1 MPHCVIEFSNQLSGS
16 VTPTQLLRCVFD
28 AHVKSGLFQTEHIKV
43 RCTGYDHHIAG
54 TGSERFIHATSH
66 IMAGRTA
73 EQKQQLSNLIVQ
85 SLIDIGITCAAMS
98 AQVVDLDPT
107 YVTVTG

>member
-1 MPHCVIEFSNQLSGS
+1 MPHCVIEISNQLSSS

-28 AHVKSGLFQTEHIKV
+28 THVKSGLFESDHIKV

-54 TGSERFIHATSH
+54 TGSDRFIHATSH

-73 EQKQQLSNLIVQ
+73 DQKQALSNMIVQ
-85 SLIDIGITCAAMS
+85 GLIDMGITSASMS
-98 AQVVDLDPT
+98 AQVVDLDPS
-107 YVTVTG
+107 YVTFSD

>member
-1 MPHCVIEFSNQLSGS
+1 MPHCVIEISNQLSSS

-28 AHVKSGLFQTEHIKV
+28 AHVKSGLFETDHIKV

-54 TGSERFIHATSH
+54 TGSDRFIHATSH

-73 EQKQQLSNLIVQ
+73 EQKQQLSNMIVQ
-85 SLIDIGITCAAMS
+85 GLIDMGITSAAMS

-107 YVTVTG
+107 YVTFTD

>member
-1 MPHCVIEFSNQLSGS
+1 MPHCVIEISNQLSSS

-28 AHVKSGLFQTEHIKV
+28 AHVRSGLFEKYRIKV

-54 TGSERFIHATSH
+54 TGSDRFIHATSH

-73 EQKQQLSNLIVQ
+73 DQKQQLSNMICRV
-85 SLIDIGITCAAMS
+85 
-98 AQVVDLDPT
+98 
-107 YVTVTG
+107 

>member
-1 MPHCVIEFSNQLSGS
+1 MPHCVIEISNQLSSS

-28 AHVKSGLFQTEHIKV
+28 AHVKSGLFESDHIKV

-54 TGSERFIHATSH
+54 TGSDRFIHATSH

-73 EQKQQLSNLIVQ
+73 DQKQALRNMIVQ
-85 SLIDIGITCAAMS
+85 GLIDMGITSASMS
-98 AQVVDLDPT
+98 AQVVDLDPS
-107 YVTVTG
+107 YVTFSD

>member
-1 MPHCVIEFSNQLSGS
+1 
-16 VTPTQLLRCVFD
+16 VFD
-28 AHVKSGLFQTEHIKV
+28 AHVKSGLFETDHIKV

-54 TGSERFIHATSH
+54 TGSDRFIHATSH

-73 EQKQQLSNLIVQ
+73 DQKQQLSNLIVQ
-85 SLIDIGITCAAMS
+85 SLIDIGITSAAMS

-107 YVTVTG
+107 YVTFTD